1 MVRLPSISG
10 REVVKAFEAAGFT
23 VARTEGS
30 HRIMTKRG
38 HVLLLSVPV
47 HQGKNVKPGTLRT
60 LIRAAGLTVEQFLDY
75 HFGRIPPTDKT

>member
-1 MVRLPSISG
+1 
-10 REVVKAFEAAGFT
+10 
-23 VARTEGS
+23 
-30 HRIMTKRG
+30 MTKRG